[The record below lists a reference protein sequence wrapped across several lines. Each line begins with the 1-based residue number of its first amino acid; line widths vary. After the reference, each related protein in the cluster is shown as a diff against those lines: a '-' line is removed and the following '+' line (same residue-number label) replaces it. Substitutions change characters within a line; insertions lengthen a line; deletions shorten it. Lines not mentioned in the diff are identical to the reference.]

1 MPGMEAATIEKEA
14 MNLSEAQRAL
24 LADRLLQTIGIED
37 EARVKRWG
45 DESERRLKAIEEGQ
59 LPTDDG
65 AAVLERLGVKTK
77 R

>member
-1 MPGMEAATIEKEA
+1 MEAATIEKEA

-45 DESERRLKAIEEGQ
+45 DESERRLKAIEEGR

>member
-45 DESERRLKAIEEGQ
+45 DESERRLKAIEEER

>member
-1 MPGMEAATIEKEA
+1 MEKEA

-45 DESERRLKAIEEGQ
+45 DESERRLKAIEEGR

>member
-45 DESERRLKAIEEGQ
+45 DESERRLKAIEEGR

-65 AAVLERLGVKTK
+65 AAVLEGLGVKTK

>member
-1 MPGMEAATIEKEA
+1 MPGMEAAPIEKEA

-45 DESERRLKAIEEGQ
+45 DESERRLKAIEEGR

-65 AAVLERLGVKTK
+65 AAVLEGLGVKTK

>member
-37 EARVKRWG
+37 EARLKRWG
-45 DESERRLKAIEEGQ
+45 DESERRLKAIEEGR

>member
-45 DESERRLKAIEEGQ
+45 DESERRLKAIEEGR

>member
-37 EARVKRWG
+37 EAC
-45 DESERRLKAIEEGQ
+45 
-59 LPTDDG
+59 
-65 AAVLERLGVKTK
+65 AATIRIPH
-77 R
+77 

>member
-1 MPGMEAATIEKEA
+1 MPGMEAAPIEKEA

-37 EARVKRWG
+37 EARLKGWG
-45 DESERRLKAIEEGQ
+45 DESERRLKAIEEGR

>member
-45 DESERRLKAIEEGQ
+45 DESERRLKAIEQGQ

>member
-1 MPGMEAATIEKEA
+1 MPGMEAAPIEKEA

-45 DESERRLKAIEEGQ
+45 DESERRLKAIEEGR

>member
-37 EARVKRWG
+37 EARLKRWG
-45 DESERRLKAIEEGQ
+45 DESERRLKAIEEER

>member
-45 DESERRLKAIEEGQ
+45 DESERRLKAIEEGR

-65 AAVLERLGVKTK
+65 PAVLEGLGVKTK

>member
-1 MPGMEAATIEKEA
+1 MEAATIEKEA

-45 DESERRLKAIEEGQ
+45 DESERRLKAIEEGR

-65 AAVLERLGVKTK
+65 AAVLEGLGVKTK

>member
-65 AAVLERLGVKTK
+65 AAVLEGLGVKTK